1 VYRSATIF
9 SIAAFIPLLV
19 LGSLFIASLLQHKN
33 QTTEDKTLERA
44 LSFVA
49 EVDGM
54 ISSDL
59 GALTVLTSS
68 KVFATGDWQLARGY
82 TEAVSSEFPHWKN
95 VILANAVDGQLIW
108 QTAALSDGVAL
119 TPPEVLTMT
128 KQSASNMRGEI
139 LGAKHDCKCV
149 MVRRRF
155 TSKDSFYMLILERDV
170 KDIQQTLAAS
180 VLPNEIAAVVD
191 QNGSFIARTID
202 FDTRM
207 GTPATQFVRDA
218 VARGGSGVYSGTT
231 FEGLHNRSAYATS
244 NLSGWSAH
252 IAVAATSYNILS
264 AGYVTFGLLG
274 LLTAFGFA
282 GGMVWYAAQDLAK
295 RRRAEHAQIRS
306 QKLEAMGYLASA
318 VAHDFN
324 NLLAV
329 MTACLRFLDRP
340 IEQVKKDKL
349 IVEGLA
355 AAGRG
360 EKLVRQL
367 LSFARDKPME
377 LDCVN
382 LGNTYA
388 DIQDLLMRCL
398 GPKIKIDVNFAHEA
412 RNVLTNAA
420 QLELVLLNLAVNAR
434 DAMPDGG
441 NFSITSKLAPMSGF
455 IDLMVQDTGIGMTK
469 EVAARALEPFFTT
482 KDDGKGTGL
491 GLAQAQLLMQ
501 QSGGSLHLE
510 TEPGKGALFILRL
523 PICKPRL
530 RAAA

>member
-1 VYRSATIF
+1 VNRSATIF
-9 SIAAFIPLLV
+9 SIAALIPLLV
-19 LGSLFIASLLQHKN
+19 LGSLLIASLLQHKN

-68 KVFATGDWQLARGY
+68 KVFATADWQLARGY
-82 TEAVSSEFPHWKN
+82 TEAVTSEFPHWKN
-95 VILANAVDGQLIW
+95 VILANAVDGQLLW
-108 QTAALSDGVAL
+108 QTAAPSDGMAL

-128 KQSASNMRGEI
+128 KQSASKVNSEI
-139 LGAKHDCKCV
+139 LGAKRDCKCV

-191 QNGSFIARTID
+191 QNGNFIARTID

-218 VARGGSGVYSGTT
+218 VARGGNGVYSGTT

-252 IAVAATSYNILS
+252 IAVPATSYNILS
-264 AGYVTFGLLG
+264 LGYVTFGLLG

-282 GGMVWYAAQDLAK
+282 GGMVWYAAQDLVK

-329 MTACLRFLDRP
+329 MTSCLRFLDKP
-340 IEQVKKDKL
+340 IEQDKKERV
-349 IVEGLA
+349 IREGIA

-377 LDCVN
+377 LDCVDLEN
-382 LGNTYA
+382 AFT
-388 DIQDLLMRCL
+388 DIQDLLVRCL
-398 GPKIKIDVNFAHEA
+398 GPGIFIDVDLPPGA
-412 RNVLTNAA
+412 RHVRTNAA

-434 DAMPDGG
+434 DAMPNGG
-441 NFSITSKLAPMSGF
+441 NFAITSKLAPMPGF
-455 IDLMVQDTGIGMTK
+455 IDLMIKDTGIGMTK

-482 KDDGKGTGL
+482 KDAGKGTGL

-523 PICKPRL
+523 PICNPRL